1 MPDTDKY
8 NIILK
13 YLKRCI
19 RNELT
24 NRRGVYKLR
33 CVLFFCEFLAYCT
46 NCDLSAKKK
55 THSGMQAKSKN
66 FTLVMSRIIL
76 FDLLRYGSF
85 LHHHVLREFI

>member
-46 NCDLSAKKK
+46 VICQPRKKLIVECK
-55 THSGMQAKSKN
+55 PN
-66 FTLVMSRIIL
+66 LRTLL
-76 FDLLRYGSF
+76 
-85 LHHHVLREFI
+85 